1 MAGKPTV
8 NPKPVVPG
16 KPRKAT
22 PGAPSTARHP
32 VYGREELQE
41 ILAERESWTAGELAE
56 TLARTPRRRKSFQT
70 DSGVPIPDVL
80 DPASR
85 SQEDYRRDLG
95 FPGDY
100 PFTRGAQPTMY
111 RSRSGRCGSSR
122 ASGRRRRRT
131 SASSTSSRRA

>member
-1 MAGKPTV
+1 MAGKPV
-8 NPKPVVPG
+8 AVPKPAAPA

-22 PGAPSTARHP
+22 PGAPSTAEHP

-56 TLARTPRRRKSFQT
+56 TLARAPRRRKSFQT

-85 SQEDYRRDLG
+85 TQEDFRRDIG
-95 FPGDY
+95 YPGRY
-100 PFTRGAQPTMY
+100 PFTRGPQSTM
-111 RSRSGRCGSSR
+111 
-122 ASGRRRRRT
+122 
-131 SASSTSSRRA
+131 